1 MNEVAIARAIE
12 ALAIQDVYLHALR
25 LEPAH
30 GFEPRAHAR
39 GSVNFAWGARKSDV
53 IEAVNDANG
62 ELAARFWRVY
72 FETKCRILKIV
83 AEDLKEGAQPNDED
97 VLCVIEARFIADYL
111 MTSNVGEEALQEF
124 ASKNVS
130 YHVWPYWRELLHD
143 MAGRMRLSTI
153 TLPFHRVAL
162 SPPTK

>member
-25 LEPAH
+25 LEPADE
-30 GFEPRAHAR
+30 FEPRAHAQ
-39 GSVNFAWGARKSDV
+39 GSVNFAWGARNADV
-53 IEAVNDANG
+53 LEVVNDANG
-62 ELAARFWRVY
+62 ELAVRFWRVY

-83 AEDLKEGAQPNDED
+83 AEDLKDGAQPKDED
-97 VLCVIEARFIADYL
+97 VLCVIEATFIADYL
-111 MTSNVGEEALQEF
+111 MTSNVDEEALQEF

-143 MAGRMRLSTI
+143 VAGRMRLPTI
-153 TLPFHRVAL
+153 TLPFHRVAPAPF
-162 SPPTK
+162 SK